1 MNHIDSACLVLVFLF
16 LFVLV
21 VDRRDILVHVHYSD
35 VMITSHLKRYD
46 DKITSISQGVSQQ
59 ILS

>member
-16 LFVLV
+16 LFLLV

-46 DKITSISQGVSQQ
+46 DKITSISQGVSLQ

>member
-1 MNHIDSACLVLVFLF
+1 MPFACLVLVFLF